1 MLLKKSI
8 ISFLLIFTMFS
19 IIGCSQETTTTAGLD
34 YSDFDY
40 ISDYSEVFN
49 RREGDYLVYV
59 YQDTCAACLRL
70 KTDFLNFANTY
81 EDYQIYFYNVGKN
94 SDTTNQA
101 EYLSIIGQTQVST
114 PVLLVVKNK
123 SFDNT
128 NVSRYYFAGETKI
141 RAMMTDLEK
150 DSYPYWD

>member
-1 MLLKKSI
+1 MLLKKSLL
-8 ISFLLIFTMFS
+8 SFLLIFTLFATL
-19 IIGCSQETTTTAGLD
+19 GCSDVTTTTKGLD

-40 ISDYSEVFN
+40 ITDYSEVFN
-49 RREGDYLVYV
+49 RREGDYLVYI
-59 YQDTCAACLRL
+59 YQDNCAACIRL
-70 KTDFLNFANTY
+70 KTDFLNFANQYT
-81 EDYQIYFYNVGKN
+81 DYNIYFYNVGTS

-101 EYLSIIGQTQVST
+101 QYLSIIGQTQVST

-141 RAMMTDLEK
+141 RAMMTDLQK
-150 DSYPYWD
+150 DAYPYWD